1 MYNNRRMVIPR
12 LSLYKPERG
21 NDYYFLD
28 KQILEMFT
36 IGGTDIN
43 IHKFLGAENPA
54 VGEGTADQPTYD
66 AVKETNIQDLLFL
79 ENRDRKYDP
88 DVYSMRGIYNVQDID
103 FDLSQFGLFLSNDTL
118 MLTIHINSSVKTL
131 GRKIMSGD
139 VIELPHLKDEY
150 ALNDYS
156 VALKRFYVVEDVNR
170 AAEGFS
176 QTWFP
181 HLYRLKLKQI
191 YDGQEYSEIMDL
203 PAEEGSDNTLRDLLS
218 TYEKEM
224 QISNAVVAQAEVDSP
239 KSGYDIN
246 HYYTVSTNDDGSV
259 DLSTADNDELDASNI
274 DRNSDE
280 VINRPERE
288 GYTGYLVGTG
298 DTAPNGAPFGFGIQ
312 FPSTNVDGDYF
323 LRTDFLPNRMF
334 RYDGARW
341 VKVQDDIRMSLSNT
355 LERRTQ
361 KASFINNTNQST
373 IAGETV
379 QERQSLSKALRPKA
393 DNT

>member
-355 LERRTQ
+355 LERQTQ
-361 KASFINNTNQST
+361 KSSFINNTKTST
-373 IAGETV
+373 IDGETV
-379 QERQSLSKALRPKA
+379 TERQSLSKALKPRA

>member
-1 MYNNRRMVIPR
+1 
-12 LSLYKPERG
+12 
-21 NDYYFLD
+21 
-28 KQILEMFT
+28 MFT
-36 IGGTDIN
+36 VGGTDIN
-43 IHKFLGAENPA
+43 IHKYLGAENPA
-54 VGEGTADQPTYD
+54 EGEGTADQPTYD
-66 AVKETNIQDLLFL
+66 AVAETNIQDLLFL
-79 ENRDRKYDP
+79 ENRDRKYDA
-88 DVYSMRGIYNVQDID
+88 DVYSLRGIYNVQDID

-150 ALNDYS
+150 AQNDYS

-176 QTWFP
+176 QTWYP

-191 YDGQEYSEIMDL
+191 YDGQEYAEIMDL

-224 QISNAVVAQAEVDSP
+224 QISNAVVAQAEADAP
-239 KSGYDIN
+239 KSGYDIS

-259 DLSTADNDELDASNI
+259 ALQTADAEDLDASNI
-274 DRNSDE
+274 DRTTDE
-280 VINRPERE
+280 ITSRPERE

-298 DTAPNGAPFGFGIQ
+298 DVAPNGAPFGFGIQ
-312 FPSTNVDGDYF
+312 FPRENVDGDYF

-334 RYDGARW
+334 RYDGTRW
-341 VKVQDDIRMSLSNT
+341 VKVQDDIRMTLSNT
-355 LERRTQ
+355 LERQTY
-361 KASFINNTNQST
+361 KTTFINNTNT
-373 IAGETV
+373 NEIDGETV
-379 QERQSLSKALRPKA
+379 EERQSLSKALRPRA
-393 DNT
+393 DN

>member
-1 MYNNRRMVIPR
+1 MPR

-21 NDYYFLD
+21 NDYHFID
-28 KQILEMFT
+28 KQVYEMFT

-43 IHKFLGAENPA
+43 VHKYIGPNNPA
-54 VGEGTADQPTYD
+54 DGEATADQPQYD
-66 AVKETNIQDLLFL
+66 VVKETNIQDLLFL

-118 MLTIHINSSVKTL
+118 FMTIHINSSVKTL

-156 VALKRFYVVEDVNR
+156 IALKRFYVVEDVNR

-176 QTWFP
+176 QTWYP
-181 HLYRLKLKQI
+181 HLYRIKLKQI
-191 YDGQEYSEIMDL
+191 VDSTEFKEILDL
-203 PAEEGSDNTLRDLLS
+203 PAEEGSDNTLRDILS

-224 QISNAVVAQAEVDSP
+224 QINNAVVAQAEADAP

-246 HYYTVSTNDDGSV
+246 HYYTVATNDDGSI
-259 DLSTADNDELDASNI
+259 DLRTADNEDLDASGFTV
-274 DRNSDE
+274 SADE
-280 VINRPERE
+280 ITNRPERE
-288 GYTGYLVGTG
+288 GYSGYLVGTG
-298 DTAPNGAPFGFGIQ
+298 DVAPNGAPFGFGIQ
-312 FPSTNVDGDYF
+312 FPRDNNEGDYF

-341 VKVQDDIRMSLSNT
+341 VKVTDDIRMTLSNT
-355 LERRTQ
+355 LERQTY
-361 KASFINNTNQST
+361 KTSFINNTNTSN
-373 IAGETV
+373 ISGEQV
-379 QERQSLSKALRPKA
+379 EERQSLSKALRPKKPTA
-393 DNT
+393 DNN